1 MSLDIESLDDSI
13 ASSMKKYG
21 VRALQLSL
29 AVIFVWFGILK
40 TVGLSPAADLVMA
53 TVKWMPFFTP
63 QTWLK
68 IIGWWEVIIGLSFLF
83 HKTKR
88 IAIALLAMQM
98 FGTFLPLIILPEITF
113 QAGRFPYA
121 PTIEGQYIIKN
132 LLIISA
138 ALVVGGTVRQKDK
151 SLNTKSIYFDD
162 RRNK

>member
-1 MSLDIESLDDSI
+1 MSLDIESLDGSI

-29 AVIFVWFGILK
+29 AVIFIWFGILK

-68 IIGWWEVIIGLSFLF
+68 IIGWWEVIIGISFLF

-162 RRNK
+162 RRNN